1 MDQCGCD
8 NDVSYDNMSNHEHRW
23 SNNSINMKMKQIY
36 KISLFP
42 SSNGREIIFHAIG
55 QRLGGMKK
63 GHWGIWT

>member
-1 MDQCGCD
+1 
-8 NDVSYDNMSNHEHRW
+8 
-23 SNNSINMKMKQIY
+23 MKMKQIY